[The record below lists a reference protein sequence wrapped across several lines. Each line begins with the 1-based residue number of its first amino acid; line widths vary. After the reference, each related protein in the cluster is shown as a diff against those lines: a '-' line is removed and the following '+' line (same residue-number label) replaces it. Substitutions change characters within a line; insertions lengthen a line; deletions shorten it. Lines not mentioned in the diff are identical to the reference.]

1 MSEPIP
7 IRDNGEPL
15 VDLGGYDFVLEPM
28 YFKRGFSPIQKMYLR
43 KGVAE
48 KLSTIQKTLGGLRF
62 KIWDAWRP
70 REVQAKLY
78 RQHWNTLRKKEPD
91 WTDVEIKEEVE
102 TYVASPDLPL
112 PAHLS
117 GGAIDLTLVDTTG
130 RELDMGTPFDHF
142 ALEASPHFFETSV
155 RNPGFAQRFRR
166 SAGRLPGQNDRK
178 EFPYQVLFQSYQ
190 PGSSLLRHRRG
201 GQGVGDQD
209 SPHRFQL
216 LLLSLHQSNQVLFSL
231 VYSSVVYTVL
241 PAPRV
246 VARRPKS

>member
-155 RNPGFAQRFRR
+155 RNPGFAHIEKNRKLILTTMAAADFRVYPSEWWHFDYGTER
-166 SAGRLPGQNDRK
+166 WARELGKPHALYGEISLP
-178 EFPYQVLFQSYQ
+178 
-190 PGSSLLRHRRG
+190 
-201 GQGVGDQD
+201 
-209 SPHRFQL
+209 
-216 LLLSLHQSNQVLFSL
+216 
-231 VYSSVVYTVL
+231 T
-241 PAPRV
+241 
-246 VARRPKS
+246 